1 LKPRIRNKPG
11 TPSEAKAKA
20 KYENHKFGK
29 CPMLSTYFVYKP
41 GYRPYI
47 MSENSIIQDGG
58 SARNGVANQV
68 QLCPVWLQQAA
79 NVQAMTVTATTGS
92 AGTNCRLGLYR
103 DASGTPAGGAL
114 ITESANISAA
124 SAVNKRFVFSS
135 NMRLEAGYV
144 WCAFETQD
152 ATVAYRGT
160 ANNLLATPSPTLGC
174 VYDTGSFGNLTNP
187 CPAVSNQP
195 SMAPIF
201 SLVLVE
207 WL

>member
-1 LKPRIRNKPG
+1 
-11 TPSEAKAKA
+11 
-20 KYENHKFGK
+20 
-29 CPMLSTYFVYKP
+29 MLGSYFVYKP

-47 MSENSIIQDGG
+47 MSENSIIQGGG

-68 QLCPVWLQQAA
+68 QLCPVYLQQAA
-79 NVQAMTVTATTGS
+79 NVQAMTVALTTGS

-114 ITESANISAA
+114 ITESSNISATRA
-124 SAVNKRFVFSS
+124 ANKRFVFSS
-135 NMRLEAGYV
+135 NIRLEPGYV

-152 ATVAYRGT
+152 STVAHRGT